1 MIIMKIKNMKTIGK
15 TPNLE
20 PGLVN
25 RLVIKSTFAIRQNT
39 SVHLIWAMGG
49 RGISNILIVISSRL
63 PLPPSVCGPLV
74 HWGTHWW
81 DAKGGQIFH
90 YKHLNST

>member
-39 SVHLIWAMGG
+39 SVHLIWQWGG
-49 RGISNILIVISSRL
+49 EAS
-63 PLPPSVCGPLV
+63 
-74 HWGTHWW
+74 
-81 DAKGGQIFH
+81 AA
-90 YKHLNST
+90 Y